1 MEVEKEKKIFFWKYP
16 YKNAEVSVQLEGV
29 HQKMS

>member
-1 MEVEKEKKIFFWKYP
+1 MEVEKEKKIFL
-16 YKNAEVSVQLEGV
+16 EVSIQECWSQCVQLEGV